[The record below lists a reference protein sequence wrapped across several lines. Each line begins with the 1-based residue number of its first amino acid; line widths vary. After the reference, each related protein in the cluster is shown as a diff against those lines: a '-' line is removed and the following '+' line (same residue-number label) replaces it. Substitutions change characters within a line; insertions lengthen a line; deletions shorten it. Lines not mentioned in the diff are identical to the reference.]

1 MQRWIVAGVFVL
13 CLLLGGGAF
22 AYWKIKKQNTPDF
35 SYVPLPFN
43 PESTE
48 EQRQKTVAQMKE
60 KLLTPEILTQVARDC
75 NITSKWELPSEEAA
89 VEELKRRMIF
99 EAGETKIKGIPTATL
114 NIGFKGKVSEH
125 DDLQALSQRMMEDV
139 QRLVAPPKT
148 QDAEPIPAKF

>member
-1 MQRWIVAGVFVL
+1 MQRWIVAGVLVL

-22 AYWKIKKQNTPDF
+22 AYWKIKQNGPDH

-48 EQRQKTVAQMKE
+48 EQREQTVKEMKE
-60 KLLTPEILTQVARDC
+60 KLLTKEILTQVVRDC
-75 NITSKWELPSEEAA
+75 DITNKWKLASEEVA
-89 VEELKRRMIF
+89 VEDIKRRIIF

-125 DDLQALSQRMMEDV
+125 KELVALAHRLMADV
-139 QRLVAPPKT
+139 ERLVTPQKAP
-148 QDAEPIPAKF
+148 DAEPNPAKF